1 MSKMEHLNLEDIEE
15 AQICVHQRQLLLKV
29 RQFLLEHSAGD
40 DLLEAVDL
48 AMEDNEQWGVPEV
61 EEAILDG
68 RIKGGSA

>member
-15 AQICVHQRQLLLKV
+15 AQICVHQRQLLFRV
-29 RQFLLEHSAGD
+29 RQFLLEHSAGEE
-40 DLLEAVDL
+40 LLEAVDQ

>member
-29 RQFLLEHSAGD
+29 RQFFLEHSAGD